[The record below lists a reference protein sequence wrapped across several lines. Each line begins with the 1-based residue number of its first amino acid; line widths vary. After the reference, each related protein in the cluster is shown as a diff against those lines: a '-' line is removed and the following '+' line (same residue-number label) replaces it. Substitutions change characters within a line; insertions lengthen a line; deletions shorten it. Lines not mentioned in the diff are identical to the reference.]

1 MFYFDAKR
9 NFANQNFHFAKFRR
23 RTKSVSQNFAISW
36 NPYLLSWSR
45 KCLVKFGLFTVDANH
60 NICGVDLVYVWT
72 AILCD
77 TNIWVIQKIPQ
88 KCSAKSTKSVEQK
101 MDQKWLTLE
110 ESWASLLAVLASA
123 FYTWLQSRRFHR
135 YPRRAYN
142 CSAITI
148 TKIKFFDFFKT
159 HFLIIWYFWNILEE
173 GNSRK
178 DCRFCLC
185 TAVLKF
191 LE

>member
-1 MFYFDAKR
+1 MGFKGGSSVPVKYRDSTKKLVLLR
-9 NFANQNFHFAKFRR
+9 RETKFRQLKFLFR
-23 RTKSVSQNFAISW
+23 KIPKKKKIFSQNFAISW

-45 KCLVKFGLFTVDANH
+45 KCLVKFGLFTVDASP

-88 KCSAKSTKSVEQK
+88 KCSAKSTKSVGQK
-101 MDQKWLTLE
+101 IDQKRLTPE

-123 FYTWLQSRRFHR
+123 FYTWRQSRRFRR

-148 TKIKFFDFFKT
+148 K
-159 HFLIIWYFWNILEE
+159 N
-173 GNSRK
+173 
-178 DCRFCLC
+178 
-185 TAVLKF
+185 
-191 LE
+191 